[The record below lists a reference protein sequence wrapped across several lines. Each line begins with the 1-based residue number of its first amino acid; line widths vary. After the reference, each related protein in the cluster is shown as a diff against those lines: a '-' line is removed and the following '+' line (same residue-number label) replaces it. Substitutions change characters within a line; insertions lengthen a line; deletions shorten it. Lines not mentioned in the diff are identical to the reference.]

1 MKRLDALKKLNLKFE
16 QNPFEGDE
24 DIADFKII
32 AKVEIS
38 TNL

>member
-1 MKRLDALKKLNLKFE
+1 MQRLDALKKLNSKFE
-16 QNPFEGDE
+16 QNLFKGNE

-32 AKVEIS
+32 AKIEIS